1 MEQSHGIVSVHTL
14 ITLNRDTAAYMTDIP
29 YGGGRQRRGNPP
41 TKCVCPQCGYTAE
54 KTPGVPCRSMKCPK
68 CDVPLMGE

>member
-1 MEQSHGIVSVHTL
+1 
-14 ITLNRDTAAYMTDIP
+14 MTDIP

-54 KTPGVPCRSMKCPK
+54 KTPGVPCRNMKCPK
-68 CDVPLMGE
+68 CDIPLMGE